1 MAEESRF
8 MKYLQA
14 RREKFGSRK
23 SVKIFRVAAFLL
35 VFALCVIG
43 ESQSKS
49 PYVSGILA
57 QIQVLSSVYVVIN
70 VIKYGY
76 IAAVGVNLL
85 WSGLVAYRVL
95 FYKEIDSLP
104 GMIIPISTVVVI
116 SVISFSGRF
125 LRMKME
131 QTERQKKELESLYLE
146 VEANERE
153 LAKNNIRLTEYTNI
167 LKDNED
173 KLYHLTNFDPVT
185 ELPNREKILSQM
197 VFLTSIFAHQQ
208 MTFSLIMIDLDSF
221 RVINDSLGH
230 NAGDMLL
237 KAVAARLK
245 DMIHPDD
252 MLGRMGG
259 DEYAVIVQRQISE
272 KEILNYVE
280 TLRISL
286 LSPFVLIGGEYSISA
301 SFGITL
307 YPQDGTD
314 AADLLKCADTALN
327 KAKEAGRNGV
337 QFFRKE
343 MKDDIIDK
351 VTYETSL
358 LNSIQ
363 NGELFLLFQPIY
375 TASGKALRSFETLV
389 RWQSPKFGLVSPS
402 RFISVSESA
411 GFIIPMGEWILRTA
425 CRRFKDIGDRYG
437 ITPILSVNISAI
449 QIMSPTFVKSVR
461 TILAETGFDPH
472 DLELEITES
481 VFISSVDYVVNIIT
495 ELKEIGIRFA
505 LDDFGTGYSSL
516 RYLQMLPIDTLKI
529 DKSFVDSI
537 SIEGAG
543 HCLVAS
549 IISLV
554 HQMNMEVVAEGVD
567 SEEKLEYLSGNDCD
581 YVQGYIWGTP
591 IGDDELDRLIQKEK
605 EAGRKE

>member
-1 MAEESRF
+1 M
-8 MKYLQA
+8 
-14 RREKFGSRK
+14 RREKYGNRT
-23 SVKIFRVAAFLL
+23 SVKIFRVSAFIV
-35 VFALCVIG
+35 VFILCIIG

-49 PYVSGILA
+49 PYISGILA

-76 IAAVGVNLL
+76 LSALIFNLA
-85 WSGLVAYRVL
+85 WSGLVAFRVL
-95 FYKEIDSLP
+95 FYREIDSIP
-104 GMIIPISTVVVI
+104 GMIIPISTVVI
-116 SVISFSGRF
+116 ITIISFSGRF
-125 LRMKME
+125 LHMKIE
-131 QTERQKKELESLYLE
+131 QTIRQTTELETLNRDLEVKDKELAS
-146 VEANERE
+146 
-153 LAKNNIRLTEYTNI
+153 NNVRLTEYTQI
-167 LKDNED
+167 LKDNEE
-173 KLYHLTNFDPVT
+173 KLYRLTNFDPVT

-197 VFLTSIFAHQQ
+197 VFLTSIFSRQQ
-208 MTFSLIMIDLDSF
+208 MTFSLIMIDLDNF
-221 RVINDSLGH
+221 KVINDSLGH
-230 NAGDMLL
+230 NVGDMML

-272 KEILNYVE
+272 KEILTYVE
-280 TLRISL
+280 ALRVSL
-286 LSPFVLIGGEYSISA
+286 LSPVVLIGGEYSISA

-327 KAKEAGRNGV
+327 KAKEVGRNGV

-343 MKDDIIDK
+343 MKDDILDK

-358 LNSIQ
+358 LSSIQ

-375 TASGKALRSFETLV
+375 GAARKDLRSFETLI

-402 RFISVSESA
+402 RFISVAESA

-425 CRRFKDIGDRYG
+425 CRRFKDIGDQYG

-449 QIMSPTFVKSVR
+449 QMMSPTFVKSVR

-472 DLELEITES
+472 YLEFEITES
-481 VFISSVDYVVNIIT
+481 VFISSVDYVVNIIN
-495 ELKEIGIRFA
+495 ELKGIGIRFA

-529 DKSFVDSI
+529 DKSFIDSI

-554 HQMNMEVVAEGVD
+554 HQMNMVVVAEGVD
-567 SEEKLEYLSGNDCD
+567 SEEKLQYLSRNSCD

-591 IGDDELDRLIQKEK
+591 IRDEEMNQLIGKVKRSDSARGE
-605 EAGRKE
+605 RP

>member
-1 MAEESRF
+1 MAEKDKF
-8 MKYLQA
+8 MDYLQM
-14 RREKFGSRK
+14 RREKYGNRT
-23 SVKIFRVAAFLL
+23 SVKIFRVAAFIV
-35 VFALCVIG
+35 VFIMCIIG

-49 PYVSGILA
+49 PYISGILA

-76 IAAVGVNLL
+76 LSALIINLA
-85 WSGLVAYRVL
+85 WSGLVAFRVL
-95 FYKEIDSLP
+95 FYREIDSIP
-104 GMIIPISTVVVI
+104 GMIIPISTVVI
-116 SVISFSGRF
+116 ITIISFSGRF
-125 LRMKME
+125 LHMKIE
-131 QTERQKKELESLYLE
+131 QTIRQTTELETLNRDLEVKEKELAS
-146 VEANERE
+146 
-153 LAKNNIRLTEYTNI
+153 NNIRLTEYTQI
-167 LKDNED
+167 LKDNEE

-197 VFLTSIFAHQQ
+197 VFLTSIFSHQQ
-208 MTFSLIMIDLDSF
+208 MTFSLIMIDLDNF
-221 RVINDSLGH
+221 KVINDSLGH
-230 NAGDMLL
+230 NVGDMML

-252 MLGRMGG
+252 MIGRMGG
-259 DEYAVIVQRQISE
+259 DEFAVIVQRQISE

-280 TLRISL
+280 ALRVSL
-286 LSPFVLIGGEYSISA
+286 LSPVVLIGGEYSISA

-327 KAKEAGRNGV
+327 KAKEVGRNGV

-343 MKDDIIDK
+343 MKSDILDK

-358 LNSIQ
+358 LSSIQ

-375 TASGKALRSFETLV
+375 GASGKELRSFETLI

-402 RFISVSESA
+402 RFISVAESA

-449 QIMSPTFVKSVR
+449 QMMSPTFVKSVR
-461 TILAETGFDPH
+461 TILAETGFDAH
-472 DLELEITES
+472 YLEFEITES
-481 VFISSVDYVVNIIT
+481 VFISSVDYVVNIIN

-529 DKSFVDSI
+529 DKSFIDSI
-537 SIEGAG
+537 TIEGAG

-554 HQMNMEVVAEGVD
+554 HQMNMVVVAEGVD
-567 SEEKLEYLSGNDCD
+567 TEEKLLYLSRNGCD

-591 IGDDELDRLIQKEK
+591 LRDREMDLLIEKEK
-605 EAGRKE
+605 AAGTV

>member
-1 MAEESRF
+1 MAAESRF
-8 MKYLQA
+8 MNYLQS
-14 RREKFGSRK
+14 RREKYGDRT
-23 SVKIFRVAAFLL
+23 SVKIIRVVAF
-35 VFALCVIG
+35 VVIFILCIIG

-49 PYVSGILA
+49 PYISGILA
-57 QIQVLSSVYVVIN
+57 QIQVLTSVYVVIN
-70 VIKYGY
+70 VIMYGY
-76 IAAVGVNLL
+76 LSALAINLA

-95 FYKEIDSLP
+95 FYKEIDSIP
-104 GMIIPISTVVVI
+104 GMIIPISTVVI
-116 SVISFSGRF
+116 ITFISFSGRF
-125 LRMKME
+125 LHMKIE
-131 QTERQKKELESLYLE
+131 QTIRQTTELEALNRDLAVKEKELAS
-146 VEANERE
+146 
-153 LAKNNIRLTEYTNI
+153 NNVRLTEYTRI
-167 LKDNED
+167 LQDNEE
-173 KLYHLTNFDPVT
+173 KLYRLTNFDPVT

-208 MTFSLIMIDLDSF
+208 MTFSLIMIDLDNF
-221 RVINDSLGH
+221 KVINDSLGH
-230 NAGDMLL
+230 NVGDMML

-245 DMIHPDD
+245 DTIHPDD

-280 TLRISL
+280 ILRVSL
-286 LSPFVLIGGEYSISA
+286 LSPFVLVGGEYSISA

-327 KAKEAGRNGV
+327 KAKDVGRNGV

-343 MKDDIIDK
+343 MKSDILDK

-358 LNSIQ
+358 LSSIQ

-375 TASGKALRSFETLV
+375 GAAGKELRSFETLV

-402 RFISVSESA
+402 RFISVAESA

-472 DLELEITES
+472 YLEFEITES
-481 VFISSVDYVVNIIT
+481 VFISSVDYVVNIIN
-495 ELKEIGIRFA
+495 ELKGIGIRFA

-537 SIEGAG
+537 SLDGAG

-554 HQMNMEVVAEGVD
+554 HQMNMVVVAEGVD
-567 SEEKLEYLSGNDCD
+567 SSEKLRYLSSNGCD

-591 IGDDELDRLIQKEK
+591 LRDEEMDRLIEK
-605 EAGRKE
+605 EVASDLN

>member
-1 MAEESRF
+1 MNDDGKLLRF
-8 MKYLQA
+8 IQKRQEKYA
-14 RREKFGSRK
+14 NKK
-23 SVKIFRVAAFLL
+23 SVKILRLIAFVV
-35 VFALCVIG
+35 VFLLCVIG
-43 ESQSKS
+43 ESIYQS
-49 PYVSGILA
+49 PEISGILA
-57 QIQVLSSVYVVIN
+57 QVQVLCSVYIVLN
-70 VIKYGY
+70 VPRSGY
-76 IAAVGVNLL
+76 IAAFGANLL
-85 WSGLVAYRVL
+85 WSGLVAYRIL
-95 FYKEIDSLP
+95 AFGEIRALP
-104 GMIIPISTVVVI
+104 GVIVPISTIVVI
-116 SVISFSGRF
+116 SIISFSGRILQ
-125 LRMKME
+125 LRFRQNLR
-131 QTERQKKELESLYLE
+131 QTLELESLNHDLE
-146 VEANERE
+146 TKEKE
-153 LAKNNIRLTEYTNI
+153 LARNNTRLTEYTQI
-167 LKDNED
+167 LKENEE
-173 KLYHLTNFDPVT
+173 KLYRLTNFDLIT

-197 VFLTSIFAHQQ
+197 VFLTSIFSHQQ
-208 MTFSLIMIDLDSF
+208 MTFSLIMIDLDNF
-221 RVINDSLGH
+221 KVINDSLGH
-230 NAGDMLL
+230 NIGDMLL

-280 TLRISL
+280 ALRISL

-327 KAKEAGRNGV
+327 KAKEVGRNGV

-343 MKDDIIDK
+343 MKSDILDK

-358 LNSIQ
+358 LSSIQ
-363 NGELFLLFQPIY
+363 NGELLLLYQPIY
-375 TASGKALRSFETLV
+375 GASKKNLRSFETLV

-402 RFISVSESA
+402 RFISVAESV

-425 CRRFKDIGDRYG
+425 CRRFREIGENYG
-437 ITPILSVNISAI
+437 INPILSVNISAI
-449 QIMSPTFVKSVR
+449 QMMSPTFVKSVR

-472 DLELEITES
+472 YLEFEITES
-481 VFISSVDYVVNIIT
+481 VFISSVDYVVKIIN

-529 DKSFVDSI
+529 DKSFIDSI
-537 SIEGAG
+537 SLEGDG

-554 HQMNMEVVAEGVD
+554 HKMNMDVVAEGVD
-567 SEEKLEYLSGNDCD
+567 SEEKLRYLDANGCD

-591 IGDDELDRLIQKEK
+591 LRDDAMDLLLDGGKS
-605 EAGRKE
+605 AAVV

>member
-1 MAEESRF
+1 MADESRF
-8 MKYLQA
+8 MNYLQA
-14 RREKFGSRK
+14 RREKYGNRK
-23 SVKIFRVAAFLL
+23 SVKILRVAAFI
-35 VFALCVIG
+35 VIFVLCIFG

-49 PYVSGILA
+49 PYISGFLA
-57 QIQVLSSVYVVIN
+57 QIQVLASVYVVIN

-76 IAAVGVNLL
+76 LAAVIINLS

-95 FYKEIDSLP
+95 FYREIDSLP
-104 GMIIPISTVVVI
+104 GMIIPISTVVII
-116 SVISFSGRF
+116 SFISFSGRF
-125 LRMKME
+125 LHMKIE
-131 QTERQKKELESLYLE
+131 QTIRQTLELESLNHDLE
-146 VEANERE
+146 TKEKE
-153 LAKNNIRLTEYTNI
+153 LARNNTRLTEYTQI
-167 LKDNED
+167 LKENEE
-173 KLYHLTNFDPVT
+173 KLYRLTNFDLIT

-197 VFLTSIFAHQQ
+197 VFLTSIFSHQQ
-208 MTFSLIMIDLDSF
+208 MTFSLILIDLDNF
-221 RVINDSLGH
+221 KVINDSLGH
-230 NAGDMLL
+230 NIGDMML

-327 KAKEAGRNGV
+327 KAKEVGRNGV

-343 MKDDIIDK
+343 MKSDILDK

-358 LNSIQ
+358 LSSIQ
-363 NGELFLLFQPIY
+363 NGELLLLYQPIY
-375 TASGKALRSFETLV
+375 GASKKNLRSFETLV

-402 RFISVSESA
+402 RFISVAESV

-425 CRRFKDIGDRYG
+425 CRRFREIGENYG
-437 ITPILSVNISAI
+437 INPILSVNISAI
-449 QIMSPTFVKSVR
+449 QMMSPTFVKSVR

-472 DLELEITES
+472 YLEFEITES
-481 VFISSVDYVVNIIT
+481 VFISSVDYVVKIIN

-529 DKSFVDSI
+529 DKSFIDSI
-537 SIEGAG
+537 SLEGDG
-543 HCLVAS
+543 HCLVSS

-554 HQMNMEVVAEGVD
+554 HKMNMDVVAEGVD
-567 SEEKLEYLSGNDCD
+567 SEEKLRYLDANSCD

-591 IGDDELDRLIQKEK
+591 LRDEEMDLLLDGGKS
-605 EAGRKE
+605 AAVV

>member
-1 MAEESRF
+1 MAEKDKF
-8 MKYLQA
+8 MDYLQM
-14 RREKFGSRK
+14 RREKYGNRT
-23 SVKIFRVAAFLL
+23 SVKIFRVAAFIV
-35 VFALCVIG
+35 VFIMCIIG

-49 PYVSGILA
+49 PYISGILA

-76 IAAVGVNLL
+76 LSALIINLA
-85 WSGLVAYRVL
+85 WSGLVAFRVL
-95 FYKEIDSLP
+95 FYREIDSIP
-104 GMIIPISTVVVI
+104 GMIIPISTVVI
-116 SVISFSGRF
+116 ITIISFSGRF
-125 LRMKME
+125 LHMKIE
-131 QTERQKKELESLYLE
+131 QTIRQTTELETLNRDLEVKEKEL
-146 VEANERE
+146 AR
-153 LAKNNIRLTEYTNI
+153 NNARLTEYTQI
-167 LKDNED
+167 LKDNEE

-197 VFLTSIFAHQQ
+197 VFLTSIFSHQQ
-208 MTFSLIMIDLDSF
+208 MTFSLIMIDLDNF
-221 RVINDSLGH
+221 KVINDSLGH
-230 NAGDMLL
+230 NVGDMML

-252 MLGRMGG
+252 MIGRMGG
-259 DEYAVIVQRQISE
+259 DEFAVIVQRQISE

-280 TLRISL
+280 ALRVSL
-286 LSPFVLIGGEYSISA
+286 LSPVVLIGGEYSISA

-327 KAKEAGRNGV
+327 KAKEVGRNGV

-343 MKDDIIDK
+343 MKSDILDK

-358 LNSIQ
+358 LSSIQ

-375 TASGKALRSFETLV
+375 GASGKELRSFETLI

-402 RFISVSESA
+402 RFISVAESA

-449 QIMSPTFVKSVR
+449 QMMSPTFVKSVR
-461 TILAETGFDPH
+461 TILAETGFDAH
-472 DLELEITES
+472 YLEFEITES
-481 VFISSVDYVVNIIT
+481 VFISSVDYVVNIIN

-529 DKSFVDSI
+529 DKSFIDSI
-537 SIEGAG
+537 TIEGAG

-554 HQMNMEVVAEGVD
+554 HQMNMVVVAEGVD
-567 SEEKLEYLSGNDCD
+567 TEEKLLYLSRNGCD

-591 IGDDELDRLIQKEK
+591 LRDREMDLLIEKEK
-605 EAGRKE
+605 AAGIV

>member
-1 MAEESRF
+1 MD
-8 MKYLQA
+8 YLQM
-14 RREKFGSRK
+14 RREKYGNRT
-23 SVKIFRVAAFLL
+23 SVKIFRVAAFIV
-35 VFALCVIG
+35 VFIMCIIG

-49 PYVSGILA
+49 PYISGILA

-76 IAAVGVNLL
+76 LSALIINLA
-85 WSGLVAYRVL
+85 WSGLVAFRVL
-95 FYKEIDSLP
+95 FYREIDSIP
-104 GMIIPISTVVVI
+104 GMIIPISTVVI
-116 SVISFSGRF
+116 ITIISFSGRF
-125 LRMKME
+125 LHMKIE
-131 QTERQKKELESLYLE
+131 QTIRQTTELETLNRDLEVKEKELAS
-146 VEANERE
+146 
-153 LAKNNIRLTEYTNI
+153 NNIRLTEYTQI
-167 LKDNED
+167 LKDNEE

-197 VFLTSIFAHQQ
+197 VFLTSIFSHQQ
-208 MTFSLIMIDLDSF
+208 MTFSLIMIDLDNF
-221 RVINDSLGH
+221 KVINDSLGH
-230 NAGDMLL
+230 NVGDMML

-252 MLGRMGG
+252 MIGRMGG
-259 DEYAVIVQRQISE
+259 DEFAVIVQRQISE

-280 TLRISL
+280 ALRVSL
-286 LSPFVLIGGEYSISA
+286 LSPVVLIGGEYSISA

-327 KAKEAGRNGV
+327 KAKEVGRNGV

-343 MKDDIIDK
+343 MKSDILDK

-358 LNSIQ
+358 LSSIQ

-375 TASGKALRSFETLV
+375 GASGKELRSFETLI

-402 RFISVSESA
+402 RFISVAESA

-449 QIMSPTFVKSVR
+449 QMMSPTFVKSVR
-461 TILAETGFDPH
+461 TILAETGFDAH
-472 DLELEITES
+472 YLEFEITES
-481 VFISSVDYVVNIIT
+481 VFISSVDYVVNIIN

-529 DKSFVDSI
+529 DKSFIDSI
-537 SIEGAG
+537 TIEGAG

-554 HQMNMEVVAEGVD
+554 HQMNMVVVAEGVD
-567 SEEKLEYLSGNDCD
+567 TEEKLLYLSRNGCD

-591 IGDDELDRLIQKEK
+591 LRDREMDLLIEKEK
-605 EAGRKE
+605 AAGTV

>member
-1 MAEESRF
+1 MAEKDKF
-8 MKYLQA
+8 MDYLQM
-14 RREKFGSRK
+14 RREKYGNRT
-23 SVKIFRVAAFLL
+23 SVKIFRVAAFIV
-35 VFALCVIG
+35 VFIMCIIG

-49 PYVSGILA
+49 PYISGILA

-76 IAAVGVNLL
+76 LSALIINLA
-85 WSGLVAYRVL
+85 WSGLVAFRVL
-95 FYKEIDSLP
+95 FYREMDSIP
-104 GMIIPISTVVVI
+104 GMIIPISTVVI
-116 SVISFSGRF
+116 ITIISFSGRF
-125 LRMKME
+125 LHMKIE
-131 QTERQKKELESLYLE
+131 QTIRQTTELETLNRDLEVKEKELAS
-146 VEANERE
+146 
-153 LAKNNIRLTEYTNI
+153 NNIRLTEYTQI
-167 LKDNED
+167 LKDNEE

-185 ELPNREKILSQM
+185 ELPNREKILSQL
-197 VFLTSIFAHQQ
+197 VFLTSIFSHQQ
-208 MTFSLIMIDLDSF
+208 MTFSLIMIDLDNF
-221 RVINDSLGH
+221 KVINDSLGH
-230 NAGDMLL
+230 NVGDMML

-252 MLGRMGG
+252 MIGRMGG
-259 DEYAVIVQRQISE
+259 DEFAVIVQRQISE

-280 TLRISL
+280 ALRVSL
-286 LSPFVLIGGEYSISA
+286 LSPVVLIGGEYSISA

-327 KAKEAGRNGV
+327 KAKEVGRNGV

-343 MKDDIIDK
+343 MKSDILDK

-358 LNSIQ
+358 LSSIQ

-375 TASGKALRSFETLV
+375 GASGKELRSFETLI

-402 RFISVSESA
+402 RFISVAESA

-449 QIMSPTFVKSVR
+449 QMMSPTFVKSVR
-461 TILAETGFDPH
+461 TILAETGFDAH
-472 DLELEITES
+472 YLEFEITES
-481 VFISSVDYVVNIIT
+481 VFISSVDYVVNIIN

-529 DKSFVDSI
+529 DKSFIDSI
-537 SIEGAG
+537 TIEGAG

-554 HQMNMEVVAEGVD
+554 HQMNMVVVAEGVD
-567 SEEKLEYLSGNDCD
+567 TEEKLLYLSRNGCD

-591 IGDDELDRLIQKEK
+591 LRDREMDLLIEKEK
-605 EAGRKE
+605 AAGTV

>member
-1 MAEESRF
+1 MVEESRF
-8 MKYLQA
+8 MNYLQA
-14 RREKFGSRK
+14 RREKYGSK
-23 SVKIFRVAAFLL
+23 ASVKIFRVAFYII
-35 VFALCVIG
+35 VFVLCIIG
-43 ESQSKS
+43 ESQSSS
-49 PYVSGILA
+49 PHISGILA
-57 QIQVLSSVYVVIN
+57 QIQVLSSVYVVIS

-76 IAAVGVNLL
+76 LAAVTINLT
-85 WSGLVAYRVL
+85 WGGLVAYRVL
-95 FYKEIDSLP
+95 FYREIDSLP
-104 GMIIPISTVVVI
+104 GIIIPISTVVI
-116 SVISFSGRF
+116 ITFISFSGRF
-125 LRMKME
+125 LHMKIE
-131 QTERQKKELESLYLE
+131 QTIRQTTELEALNHNLEAKEKELG
-146 VEANERE
+146 
-153 LAKNNIRLTEYTNI
+153 KNNARLTEYTQI

-173 KLYHLTNFDPVT
+173 KLYHLTNFDPIT
-185 ELPNREKILSQM
+185 ELPNREKILSQT
-197 VFLTSIFAHQQ
+197 VFLTSIFSHQQ
-208 MTFSLIMIDLDSF
+208 MTFSLIMIDLDNF
-221 RVINDSLGH
+221 KVINDSLGH
-230 NAGDMLL
+230 NVGDMML

-252 MLGRMGG
+252 MIGRMGG
-259 DEYAVIVQRQISE
+259 DEFAVIVQRQISE

-280 TLRISL
+280 ALRVSL
-286 LSPFVLIGGEYSISA
+286 LSPIVLISGEYSISA

-314 AADLLKCADTALN
+314 AADLLKCADTALY

-343 MKDDIIDK
+343 MKSDILDK

-358 LNSIQ
+358 LSSIQ

-375 TASGKALRSFETLV
+375 GASKKNLRSFETLI

-402 RFISVSESA
+402 RFISVAESV

-425 CRRFKDIGDRYG
+425 CRRFREIGENYG
-437 ITPILSVNISAI
+437 IKPILSVNISAI
-449 QIMSPTFVKSVR
+449 QMMSPTFVKSVR
-461 TILAETGFDPH
+461 TILSETGFDPH
-472 DLELEITES
+472 YLEFEITES
-481 VFISSVDYVVNIIT
+481 VFISSVDYVVNIIN

-529 DKSFVDSI
+529 DKSFIDSI
-537 SIEGAG
+537 SLEGDG

-554 HQMNMEVVAEGVD
+554 HQMNMDVIAEGVD
-567 SEEKLEYLSGNDCD
+567 TEEKLRYLDANSCD

-591 IGDDELDRLIQKEK
+591 LRDEAMELLLDSEK
-605 EAGRKE
+605 SAAVV